1 MPKFEKPK
9 MHELC
14 QRAFSE
20 YSARAD
26 ESNGNIGIVEGTPI
40 VFEQPTIIGGLFE
53 ETIARGA
60 VSESVLKDV
69 ALFFNHDLKTKPL
82 ARTRNHH
89 LSFSIDDTGVHM
101 RAELNLDRSDSR
113 DFYLAV
119 KDEDIDGMS
128 FMLRVEADEW
138 SDLDTQL
145 PKRRITKI
153 GYVQEVS
160 GVNYPAYLGT
170 SINARADGLLE
181 SDRKALDSAR
191 ATLMDIKEEKRDMKT
206 KILIKRY
213 STRRKNNEL

>member
-82 ARTRNHH
+82 A
-89 LSFSIDDTGVHM
+89 
-101 RAELNLDRSDSR
+101 
-113 DFYLAV
+113 
-119 KDEDIDGMS
+119 
-128 FMLRVEADEW
+128 
-138 SDLDTQL
+138 
-145 PKRRITKI
+145 
-153 GYVQEVS
+153 
-160 GVNYPAYLGT
+160 
-170 SINARADGLLE
+170 
-181 SDRKALDSAR
+181 
-191 ATLMDIKEEKRDMKT
+191 
-206 KILIKRY
+206 
-213 STRRKNNEL
+213 